1 MDGKEKIKECYQS
14 LRGFAGEQKRKIEHA
29 IQKEKDL
36 RKLDDVVKT
45 NSEKSENEIN
55 RLWDVIDRMDLQIN
69 TLENKVMELE
79 KKLEAK
85 EKDAQ

>member
-1 MDGKEKIKECYQS
+1 MENIIY
-14 LRGFAGEQKRKIEHA
+14 

-79 KKLEAK
+79 KKIEAK